1 MLKAHIIFL
10 FLLFTQLI
18 FAQQSTIAI
27 SEDSLTKVS
36 VNDTILYLDV
46 PERPLNALT
55 GSAFADRVTG
65 MSLEDRERA
74 IVNEILKGN
83 LPSFSQKLKAVTVQ
97 QIINDKNYE
106 LNFFTLLD
114 YVAIGSDQDYFY
126 IPMTPSTAQHL
137 AGILDCT
144 LPTKTMVDKIYNNAE
159 VKLSP
164 QPIPPSDKMT
174 TVPVFKQHTDSIKL
188 QISNLGFSRSA
199 DSIIAGHKKDIIISN
214 KIYSTD
220 RNYDRVVIYGWH
232 LSKNNPIQPVYNGH
246 SALYADYSHGVRL
259 ISNTAFLNGD
269 SVQIND
275 ILKDPDLSILLSN
288 EGVIA
293 KPFYPASKLFTSIK
307 SQSIKQPNNI
317 RLNQNYPN
325 PFNPSTTIQY
335 QLSSISHVDLSIFS
349 VAGKKVVTLVSA
361 QQPAGNYKVE
371 WNAFALS
378 SGIYIYTLKAGLY
391 EKSRKMILLQ
401 SFLSFA

>member
-1 MLKAHIIFL
+1 LKVNIMLKSSIIFL
-10 FLLFTQLI
+10 LI
-18 FAQQSTIAI
+18 ISSELTFAQQSTTAF
-27 SEDSLTKVS
+27 SQSSMTRVS
-36 VNDTILYLDV
+36 ASDTLKYLDV
-46 PERPLNALT
+46 PERPANAIT
-55 GSAFADRVTG
+55 GSAFVAQVTG
-65 MSLEDRERA
+65 LSLEDRERA
-74 IVNEILKGN
+74 VVKEILSGN
-83 LPSFSQKLKAVTVQ
+83 IPSFSRKLKAVTTRQ
-97 QIINDKNYE
+97 TINDKSYE
-106 LNFFTLLD
+106 LNFFTVLD
-114 YVAIGSDQDYFY
+114 YMAIGSDQDYLY
-126 IPMTPSTAQHL
+126 IPMTPSTAQYL
-137 AGILDCT
+137 AGTLNCT
-144 LPTKTMVDKIYNNAE
+144 LPTKTMVDKIYNNAG

-174 TVPVFKQHTDSIKL
+174 TIPVFKQHTDSIKL
-188 QISNLGFSRSA
+188 QISHLGFSRSA

-214 KIYSTD
+214 KIYSAD
-220 RNYDRVVIYGWH
+220 RNYERVVIYGWH

-293 KPFYPASKLFTSIK
+293 KPFYPVSKLFTSIK

-349 VAGKKVVTLVSA
+349 MAGKKVVTLVSA
-361 QQPAGNYKVE
+361 RQAAGNYKIE
-371 WNAFALS
+371 WNTFSLS

-401 SFLSFA
+401 